1 MLATLRSRGFE
12 NSIFW
17 DTVQIS
23 IDPSHGNLYKHPCNF
38 CVNRSPVCDNWFGVS
53 LWNTTLNTCSV
64 NRSFLELWHA
74 DCKNFGNENYVGG
87 RRIASLKKHSICFVS
102 QGGRVLKSTITKSL
116 FVAAIAMVAPL
127 ISQSQANA
135 QGEAKSGLVA
145 VLDVAKVFKENEE
158 FDAKMKAIKSEADT
172 LKAQITQEQ
181 EAIKARAQ
189 QLGEYEIGSPE
200 RNKMEATLEQQQAG
214 LRTKARQAEAD
225 LLNREAGIYYET
237 YQQMQS
243 IVGGLA
249 SQHGIS
255 LVLRFDSEQID
266 PTNRTE
272 VIKGVNR
279 AVVYHRRL
287 DLTTMVSKAMNT
299 RSAQIPSGTQNK

>member
-1 MLATLRSRGFE
+1 MNAR
-12 NSIFW
+12 
-17 DTVQIS
+17 
-23 IDPSHGNLYKHPCNF
+23 
-38 CVNRSPVCDNWFGVS
+38 
-53 LWNTTLNTCSV
+53 SV
-64 NRSFLELWHA
+64 NWMFIDNCGTRIAIDSG
-74 DCKNFGNENYVGG
+74 KENYVGR
-87 RRIASLKKHSICFVS
+87 RRIAGLEKHSICFVS

-116 FVAAIAMVAPL
+116 LVAIVAIVAPL
-127 ISQSQANA
+127 VSQSHANA
-135 QGEAKSGLVA
+135 QEDDKSAGLVA
-145 VLDVAKVFKENEE
+145 VLDVAKVFKENAE
-158 FDAKMKAIKSEADT
+158 FDSKMKAIKSEADT
-172 LKAQITQEQ
+172 LKGQITQEQ

-200 RNKMEATLEQQQAG
+200 RNKMEATLEQQQAA

-266 PTNRTE
+266 PANRTE

-287 DLTTMVSKAMNT
+287 DLTTMVSKAMN
-299 RSAQIPSGTQNK
+299 SLAKASSGTQNK